1 VSPNERNTVLTC
13 PKCQESMRTYE
24 RNGIHVDQC
33 NGCKG
38 IFLDR
43 GELDALISAE
53 AGFDAQPSSPSNQPL
68 YREDSKTSY
77 QQPRK
82 KKSFLSEFLE
92 FD

>member
-1 VSPNERNTVLTC
+1 MLTC

-43 GELDALISAE
+43 GELEALINAE
-53 AGFDAQPSSPSNQPL
+53 ASFNAPSAPAAPSAPSVPPMTQPSYQQNN
-68 YREDSKTSY
+68 Y

-82 KKSFLSEFLE
+82 KKSFLSEFLD